1 MSSSNGE
8 YSDSQSEGSG
18 SSEFVISLVLV
29 SSIIVGICCYV
40 RARRKAIFGP
50 RRNSKTYQPL
60 SRSDFEDMVQGVFD
74 EDDEDDEDGD
84 LEMGAFG
91 EGRLG
96 DNKDGNPVKTK
107 LDFDGDFDDGFDG

>member
-1 MSSSNGE
+1 MC
-8 YSDSQSEGSG
+8 
-18 SSEFVISLVLV
+18 VR
-29 SSIIVGICCYV
+29 V
-40 RARRKAIFGP
+40 RACVCLQWMLRMLTRPTPPPSPHPPIPPTATRRL
-50 RRNSKTYQPL
+50 Q
-60 SRSDFEDMVQGVFD
+60 DMVQGVFD